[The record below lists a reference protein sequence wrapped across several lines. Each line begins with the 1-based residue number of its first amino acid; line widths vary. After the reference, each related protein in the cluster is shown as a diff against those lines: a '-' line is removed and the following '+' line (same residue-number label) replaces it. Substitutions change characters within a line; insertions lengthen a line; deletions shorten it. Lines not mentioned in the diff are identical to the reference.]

1 MSKQQTVRSAES
13 KSTSGIFKILL
24 LVTVVAVIVLLGVTR
39 FTSNKSS
46 STNEEH
52 ISSNVTAPDVNITED
67 GKKVSYVGEEGKTA
81 LELLKHHTQA
91 DTKDTSFGEQ
101 VIAINGVGQTAN
113 SFWLYYV
120 NGEPAQVGADQYQ
133 TNDADTI
140 EWRLE

>member
-1 MSKQQTVRSAES
+1 MPKQQTVRSAES

-24 LVTVVAVIVLLGVTR
+24 LVTVIAVIVIFGATQ
-39 FTSNKSS
+39 FTNNKSNT
-46 STNEEH
+46 TNEEQV
-52 ISSNVTAPDVNITED
+52 SSNVTAPAVNITED

-81 LELLKHHTQA
+81 LELLKAHTQA

-101 VIAINGVGQTAN
+101 VIAINGVGQTAS

-133 TNDADTI
+133 TKDSDTV